1 MTKSTKIKREDGPR
15 NEQRRRFMETTAKF
29 GVTAA
34 LVVGAAGAL
43 TSSEAAAQTAK
54 EEKAR
59 QSDAKWTMT
68 IGTAYRIGT
77 TRSYPIM
84 QLNFKENIQNLTR
97 GQVYVKLTPAGQLGV
112 GTKLAEKVQ
121 SGTIQA
127 AQHSLSNFAPFASAV
142 DLINLPYW
150 CGENQ
155 KFVNLVTSAV
165 WEQEVNSRVKAKG
178 FKPLFYFCIDPRTA
192 AKRRGLGD
200 EPFRTPQDLQGI
212 KFRVPGSKILQQ
224 FYRLLGANPTPVA
237 WGETPSA
244 IKQGVADALDP
255 AVEALYAFGFKDIL
269 SWVTFNRSVPD
280 SQVYSCNLEWFEG
293 LPADVYRLLGANPT
307 PVAWGET
314 PSAIKQGVADALD
327 PAVEALYAFGFK
339 DILSW
344 VTFNRSVPDSQ
355 VYSCNLEWFEGL
367 PADVREGIDFASEVT
382 FQQNLAQVPASRAFA
397 MAEMGKAGVQFYV
410 PTADEL
416 GQWMEAAGHQRK
428 EWDEWKV
435 ELGGSKANFDKLL
448 AAANTQGKYF
458 VHDV

>member
-1 MTKSTKIKREDGPR
+1 MTDDDRARPEETLQSQE
-15 NEQRRRFMETTAKF
+15 RRRFFEVAGKF
-29 GVTAA
+29 GVTTAIVAA
-34 LVVGAAGAL
+34 AAGTL
-43 TSSEAAAQTAK
+43 VSSEAAAQTAK
-54 EEKAR
+54 EEKER
-59 QSDAKWTMT
+59 QKAAKATMT

-84 QLNFKENIQNLTR
+84 QLNFKENIQNLTN
-97 GQVYVKLTPAGQLGV
+97 GHIYVKLAPAGALGV

-127 AQHSLSNFAPFASAV
+127 AQHSLSNFAPFAPAV

-155 KFVNLVTSAV
+155 KFVNLVTSKV
-165 WEQEVNSRVKAKG
+165 WDQEVNARVKTKG

-192 AKRRGLGD
+192 AKRRGLSD
-200 EPFRTPQDLQGI
+200 EPFRTPADLKGI

-244 IKQGVADALDP
+244 IAQGVADALDP

-280 SQVYSCNLEWFEG
+280 SQVYSCNLAWFES
-293 LPADVYRLLGANPT
+293 LP
-307 PVAWGET
+307 
-314 PSAIKQGVADALD
+314 
-327 PAVEALYAFGFK
+327 K
-339 DILSW
+339 DI
-344 VTFNRSVPDSQ
+344 Q
-355 VYSCNLEWFEGL
+355 
-367 PADVREGIDFASEVT
+367 EGIDFASEVT
-382 FQQNLAQVPASRAFA
+382 FAQNLAQVPASRAFA
-397 MAEMGKAGVQFYV
+397 MAEMAKAGVKFYV

-416 GQWMEAAGHQRK
+416 DQWKEAGGHQRK
-428 EWDEWKV
+428 EWDEWKIN
-435 ELGGSKANFDKLL
+435 LGGSIANFDKLL
-448 AAANTQGKYF
+448 EAANTQGKNY

>member
-1 MTKSTKIKREDGPR
+1 MTHDENARPEDTLQS
-15 NEQRRRFMETTAKF
+15 EERRRFFEAAAKF
-29 GVTAA
+29 GVTTAVVAA
-34 LVVGAAGAL
+34 AAGTL
-43 TSSEAAAQTAK
+43 SSSKAVAQTAR
-54 EEKAR
+54 EEKER
-59 QSDAKWTMT
+59 QNAAKATMT

-84 QLNFKENIQNLTR
+84 QLNFKENIQNVTN
-97 GQVYVKLTPAGQLGV
+97 GKVYVKLAPGGQLGV

-127 AQHSLSNFAPFASAV
+127 AQHSLSNFAPFAPAV

-155 KFVNLVTSAV
+155 RFVNLVTSKV
-165 WEQEVNSRVKAKG
+165 WDQEVNARVAAKG

-192 AKRRGLGD
+192 AKRRGLSD
-200 EPFRTPQDLQGI
+200 EPFRTPADLQGI

-255 AVEALYAFGFKDIL
+255 AVEALYAFGFKDVL

-293 LPADVYRLLGANPT
+293 LPKDV
-307 PVAWGET
+307 
-314 PSAIKQGVADALD
+314 QD
-327 PAVEALYAFGFK
+327 
-339 DILSW
+339 
-344 VTFNRSVPDSQ
+344 
-355 VYSCNLEWFEGL
+355 
-367 PADVREGIDFASEVT
+367 GIDFASEVT
-382 FQQNLAQVPASRAFA
+382 FAQNLAQVPASRAFA
-397 MAEMGKAGVQFYV
+397 MAEMAKAGVRFYV

-416 GQWMEAAGHQRK
+416 AQWKEAGGHQRK
-428 EWDEWKV
+428 EWDEWKIK
-435 ELGGSKANFDKLL
+435 LGGSIAAFDKLL
-448 AAANTQGKYF
+448 EAANTQGKYY